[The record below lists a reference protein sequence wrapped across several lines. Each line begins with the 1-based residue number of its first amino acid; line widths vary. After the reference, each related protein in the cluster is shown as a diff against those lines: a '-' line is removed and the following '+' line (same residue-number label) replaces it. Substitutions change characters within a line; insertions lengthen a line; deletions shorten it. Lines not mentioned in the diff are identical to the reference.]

1 MKIPERVFERLKE
14 IVRRG
19 DAALSRRSLKTRPFA
34 HEDRKRGETPLRMV
48 QRTRA
53 AEVPGFGWQDQSLQI
68 IAVRPPAVPQLAH
81 IFTRR
86 FFVDVEV
93 GRLQET
99 RCAKEQR
106 LAILNVFAQQPQGQT
121 LCEKC
126 ERQLVFLVTERGR
139 DLLEKRFVAS
149 VHVDLVTNAIR
160 FLSQTKLRSGIE
172 HAADAFLRQILQR
185 RLTPPGP
192 CEWDVCVKRL
202 W

>member
-19 DAALSRRSLKTRPFA
+19 DAALSRWSLKTRPLA

-53 AEVPGFGWQDQSLQI
+53 AKVPGFGWQDQSLQI

-81 IFTRR
+81 IFARR

-93 GRLQET
+93 GRLEET

-106 LAILNVFAQQPQGQT
+106 LAILNIFAQQAQRQT
-121 LCEKC
+121 LCEKG
-126 ERQLVFLVTERGR
+126 ERQLVFLVTECGC
-139 DLLEKRFVAS
+139 DLLEKRFITS
-149 VHVDLVTNAIR
+149 VEVDLVANPIR
-160 FLSQTKLRSGIE
+160 FLS
-172 HAADAFLRQILQR
+172 
-185 RLTPPGP
+185 
-192 CEWDVCVKRL
+192 
-202 W
+202 